1 MAYIPP
7 HLRKVASTETV
18 SPPSNTPAPPP
29 RTNQNPQQRN
39 MAAHPYASGPL
50 PSYNNSN
57 NNQNTNNYNRGY
69 NNYRNNNFRNNSNRY
84 NHVVITDE
92 QIEQMFE
99 ANTISE
105 DSDMSVYE
113 DAQVTVTSNF
123 TIQPIS
129 GFPRSGI
136 DNLILYNVASQ
147 RYKSPTSVQK
157 YAIPYI
163 LNGRDV
169 IVTAQTGSGKTAAF
183 MLPVLTMILDQPRSR
198 VPYVVSLVPTR
209 ELAIQIYKETQKF
222 CGQSPIKTVLVYGGE
237 NIKFQLNQFRYGCDI
252 LIATPGRLIDIMNHG
267 ELSLANV
274 QLLILDE
281 ADRMLDMG
289 FQPQISHVIQ
299 NFDMPPPQNRQ
310 TLLFSATF
318 PDMVKNL
325 ALEYM
330 KKDIT
335 RIEVG
340 MQDAPSLIEQRF
352 IYVPDRFK
360 LSKLMEIIGDTLVY
374 DENTDNGTTIDKDK
388 LLQHQTLVF
397 AERRNAVDNIED
409 FLYEEGCHV
418 VAIHG
423 ERDMENRQA
432 ALRGFTNGKAQ
443 IMVATDVAARGLDIP
458 NVSHI
463 INLDLPTD
471 LDTYTHRIGRT
482 GRAGKKGLA
491 TSFWN
496 ENNVNFLNN
505 LINHLHEARLPIP
518 EGLEEYEEKRNSSY
532 RQQRNNGSYANRK
545 KYV

>member
-18 SPPSNTPAPPP
+18 PPPSNTPTPPP

-39 MAAHPYASGPL
+39 VAAHPYASGPL

-84 NHVVITDE
+84 NHVAITDE

>member
-1 MAYIPP
+1 MIYIPP
-7 HLRKVASTETV
+7 HLRKVSSTTAVSNSLNNLDVASEADQK
-18 SPPSNTPAPPP
+18 PSQ
-29 RTNQNPQQRN
+29 TNAQVQQY
-39 MAAHPYASGPL
+39 PSGPL
-50 PSYNNSN
+50 NNINN
-57 NNQNTNNYNRGY
+57 NNQNRNMSMHRSA
-69 NNYRNNNFRNNSNRY
+69 NYRNTNYRYSTNRSNR
-84 NHVVITDE
+84 VSITDE

-99 ANTISE
+99 ANTVAK

-113 DAQVTVTSNF
+113 EAQVNVTSNYS
-123 TIQPIS
+123 IQPIK

-136 DNLILYNVASQ
+136 KNLILYNVASNG
-147 RYKSPTSVQK
+147 YKFPTSVQK

-163 LNGRDV
+163 LNGHDV

-183 MLPVLTMILDQPRSR
+183 MLPVLTMVLNKARSYN
-198 VPYVVSLVPTR
+198 PYVVSLVPTR
-209 ELAIQIYKETQKF
+209 ELAIQIFKETQKF

-237 NIKFQLNQFRYGCDI
+237 SIKYQLNQLRRGCDI
-252 LIATPGRLIDIMNHG
+252 LIATPGRLIDILDQG
-267 ELSLANV
+267 ELSLSNV

-289 FQPQISHVIQ
+289 FSQQIGMVIQ
-299 NFDMPPPQNRQ
+299 NFDMPPPNNRQ

-318 PDMVKNL
+318 PDIVKNL
-325 ALEYM
+325 ALEFM
-330 KKDIT
+330 KEDIT

-352 IYVPDRFK
+352 IYVPDQFK
-360 LSKLMEIIGDTLVY
+360 LSRLMEIISKTIVY
-374 DENTDNGTTIDKDK
+374 DDDENKKDK
-388 LLQHQTLVF
+388 LLQNQTLVF

-458 NVSHI
+458 NVAHI

-496 ENNVNFLNN
+496 DNNSSFLNNFLN
-505 LINHLHEARLPIP
+505 HLKEASLPIP
-518 EGLEEYEEKRNSSY
+518 EGLKEYEEM
-532 RQQRNNGSYANRK
+532 RNNTYKQQKSGFHNRK
-545 KYV
+545 RYV